1 MRWSDVNSTPKYK
14 LISDTPDPETLK
26 MVQSLNEKDVSSEEV
41 VEIVPSGETTPL
53 TADIQEAEPSESLI
67 HHYSTRTYNLSIT
80 LKQIRRVLEE
90 KYEVG
95 PAGLPFSVVE
105 LLHHGETQLC
115 LERHPTT
122 DSIWNIDH
130 QRHRLQAFEERDIGI
145 VWRQKCSCDMET
157 PLKGSIH
164 AMDPYCPRNIPAND
178 DELEWDEEEGK
189 WVEKKTPRPTSP
201 AEEESDTEE
210 KEEEEVEEKK
220 EEKMAKALSSITE
233 MVGLNTIKIHVQK
246 LNTFIETSFRQG
258 VNLEQERFGT
268 VFFGSTGTGQ
278 YRMFHSTTLFH

>member
-1 MRWSDVNSTPKYK
+1 MRWSDVNSTPKYR
-14 LISDTPDPETLK
+14 LISDTQDPETLK
-26 MVQSLNEKDVSSEEV
+26 MVQSLNEKDMSSEEV

-53 TADIQEAEPSESLI
+53 TADIQEAELSESLI
-67 HHYSTRTYNLSIT
+67 HHYSTKTYDLSFT
-80 LKQIRRVLEE
+80 LKQIRQVLEG
-90 KYEVG
+90 KYEAS

-105 LLHHGETQLC
+105 LLQLGEAQLC

-130 QRHRLQAFEERDIGI
+130 QRHRLQTFEESDIGI
-145 VWRQKCSCDMET
+145 AYRQKCSCDMET

-178 DELEWDEEEGK
+178 DELEWDEGEGK
-189 WVEKKTPRPTSP
+189 WVKKKTPRPNSP
-201 AEEESDTEE
+201 VAEESDI
-210 KEEEEVEEKK
+210 EEEEEVVEEKK
-220 EEKMAKALSSITE
+220 EESMAKAVSSITE
-233 MVGLNTIKIHVQK
+233 MIGLNSIKHHVQK

-278 YRMFHSTTLFH
+278 FQYSVI